1 MSIPTPPPLQPAP
14 ASSIPEQQFA
24 PPGMAPAPA
33 PDDGKSFLATWLLSL
48 LVGVFGVDRF
58 YLGKVGTGLLKLFTF
73 GGLGIWYLVDL
84 ILILAGAMRDKVGR
98 PLVGYDKTKLVA
110 LIVTGALVL
119 VGGISGAVNGAAAG
133 GASHNRAGSE
143 MVEGL
148 ENAADVAE
156 ELIETEVDNA
166 ASEAEEVTD
175 GEADAA
181 ASVTWAN
188 STWGEFEP
196 IVQSGSGDS
205 IITLPADV
213 NGGIVIATHNGSSN
227 FAVSVLDANNGSTG
241 ELLVNT
247 IGAYSGTTAWGISAL
262 GEGVK
267 LQVTAD
273 GAWTFDIRP
282 MGAAP
287 ALAGEGTGDAVFVY
301 DGNAASLTA
310 GYAGS
315 SNFVVMEETSEAFNF
330 GLLINEIGAYNGT
343 VPLSAGPSVIAVTAD
358 GNWTL
363 AVG

>member
-1 MSIPTPPPLQPAP
+1 MSIPTPPPFQPAP
-14 ASSIPEQQFA
+14 VVSSIPEQQFA
-24 PPGMAPAPA
+24 SPGMAPAPA
-33 PDDGKSFLATWLLSL
+33 PDDGKSFVATWLLSL
-48 LVGVFGVDRF
+48 LVGIFGVDRF

-84 ILILAGAMRDKVGR
+84 ILILAGVMRDKAGR

-110 LIVTGALVL
+110 WIVTGALV
-119 VGGISGAVNGAAAG
+119 VAGGISGAVNGASAG
-133 GASHNRAGSE
+133 DTPRGRAVE
-143 MVEGL
+143 MVDGL
-148 ENAADVAE
+148 EDVANVAE
-156 ELIETEVDNA
+156 DLVEAEVDKSTAEAAEAPA
-166 ASEAEEVTD
+166 AS
-175 GEADAA
+175 

-196 IVQSGSGDS
+196 IVQSGSGDT
-205 IITLPADV
+205 IINLPAGAT
-213 NGGIVIATHNGSSN
+213 GGIVIATHNGSSN

-287 ALAGEGTGDAVFVY
+287 ALASEGTGDAVFVY
-301 DGNAASLTA
+301 DGTAAALAAVHT
-310 GYAGS
+310 GS
-315 SNFVVMEETSEAFNF
+315 SNFVVTQETSEVFNL
-330 GLLINEIGAYNGT
+330 GLLINEIGAYSGT
-343 VPLSAGPSVIAVTAD
+343 VPLSAGPSMITVRAD
-358 GNWTL
+358 GDWTL
-363 AVG
+363 AVS